1 MEDNDGGTRRGG
13 NPPEPSGPE
22 GSRAEGIVRRH
33 RELFDSGTS
42 VERTVFFSD
51 AVFAIAMTLLVLEL
65 IIPEG
70 LDQEHLG
77 EALAEAVPEFIAYT
91 ISFTVLAIAW
101 LSHHRKFTVIH
112 RYDAPLQGLNL
123 LLLFFIAV
131 LPMPTSFLSDY
142 GGELSPWPAV
152 LYAVVTSAV
161 FLVLDLIW
169 WHAWRA
175 GLIAPVVDAPMY
187 RYMLWAMLPVPVVFL
202 LSIPVAFVSADWAMF
217 IWVLIIPALFLTR
230 RRPHPRRP

>member
-1 MEDNDGGTRRGG
+1 
-13 NPPEPSGPE
+13 
-22 GSRAEGIVRRH
+22 
-33 RELFDSGTS
+33 

-77 EALAEAVPEFIAYT
+77 EALAAAVPEFVAYA
-91 ISFTVLAIAW
+91 ISFTVLGIAW
-101 LSHHRKFTVIH
+101 LSHHRKLTVIR
-112 RYDAPLQGLNL
+112 RYDAQLQALNL

-131 LPMPTSFLSDY
+131 LPMPTSFLSNY
-142 GGELSPWPAV
+142 GGEISPWPAV
-152 LYAVVTSAV
+152 LYALVIAAV

-175 GLIAPVVDAPMY
+175 KLIEPVVDEPMY
-187 RYMLWAMLPVPVVFL
+187 RYLLWAMLPVPVVFL
-202 LSIPVAFVSADWAMF
+202 LSIPVAFINADAAMYVW
-217 IWVLIIPALFLTR
+217 ILVIPALLLTR
-230 RRPHPRRP
+230 RRPRLRRL